1 MRELLSC
8 ASWWPLQRH
17 HRLFSTKTKYAD
29 EVPTQQSRAP
39 QKRGLEATGILAG
52 MSKAAG
58 FTSVSQ
64 LLVTNPN
71 AKRPASAS
79 AKRPADAP
87 AEAPAAKVATR
98 PVHVSALFVPTQQLM
113 FA

>member
-1 MRELLSC
+1 MVCGYLHTQAMCARCMRC
-8 ASWWPLQRH
+8 HTTYQSW
-17 HRLFSTKTKYAD
+17 
-29 EVPTQQSRAP
+29 AP

-71 AKRPASAS
+71 AKRPASAT

-87 AEAPAAKVATR
+87 AEAPAPKVAAHDER
-98 PVHVSALFVPTQQLM
+98 VCADFAPTQQP
-113 FA
+113 AHA